1 MNNLNIWVTD
11 SSFFFHQEVI
21 YDPKFKLPSMF
32 SVLKLLYFCQLL
44 LHAPAFRLSSLQ
56 FC

>member
-11 SSFFFHQEVI
+11 SSLFFHQEVI